1 MDKHLIIDVRR
12 NLPLRRRMGSDL
24 ATAAVWGGWV
34 MLVFNSFPG
43 AAHARPALAHAAAAR
58 LPALTINPLWLL
70 AGFVVAVL
78 WTAPRLFRPAKPSAP
93 APDYASHF
101 GISEPELVTGRAAQV
116 CTVHHD
122 DHGRIVAI
130 DTDAPKPPGVTDA
143 DPELPRAA

>member
-78 WTAPRLFRPAKPSAP
+78 WTAPPPVPSGEAGGAGPGLRLPFRDQRAGAGHGARGAGLHGAP
-93 APDYASHF
+93 
-101 GISEPELVTGRAAQV
+101 
-116 CTVHHD
+116 
-122 DHGRIVAI
+122 
-130 DTDAPKPPGVTDA
+130 
-143 DPELPRAA
+143 